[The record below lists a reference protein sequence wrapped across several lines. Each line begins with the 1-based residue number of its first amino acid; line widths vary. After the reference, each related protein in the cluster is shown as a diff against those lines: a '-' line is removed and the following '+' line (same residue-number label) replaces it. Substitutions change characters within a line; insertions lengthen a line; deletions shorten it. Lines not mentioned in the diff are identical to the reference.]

1 MAKLTKGDYVSRVLW
16 SCSIMLGC
24 PQEHS
29 GSTPGALPEQSATL
43 GAWPSVPFFV
53 SGSLRERSGSNHVSP
68 SKSGGC
74 P

>member
-1 MAKLTKGDYVSRVLW
+1 MCHVFCGLAP
-16 SCSIMLGC
+16 SCLDAPRSTPGAF
-24 PQEHS
+24 
-29 GSTPGALPEQSATL
+29 GSAPGALPEQKATL